1 MDEPDFVSVLWNS
14 SGVVDTYNGTI
25 QNESVITPS
34 SSILKLAAD
43 NSVKVALVLVMLGMG
58 NTVEIPVLV
67 AHLKRPI
74 GIAIGMLSQFVV
86 LPAVTFGLA
95 HALQLSPVPAL
106 GMLVIGC
113 CPGGSTTNIFSYW
126 TDGDVALRYSVIIPC
141 YSWMQLILKHSNYSF
156 IGLKTIHLYEKW

>member
-1 MDEPDFVSVLWNS
+1 MNGSDFVPVLWNS
-14 SGVVDTYNGTI
+14 SAVVDTYNNGTI
-25 QNESVITPS
+25 LNETVFTPS

-58 NTVEIPVLV
+58 NTVEIPILV

-95 HALQLSPVPAL
+95 HALQLPPVPAL

-126 TDGDVALRYSVIIPC
+126 TDGDVALRYFVNVRCYSFMQLCKSFQIIP
-141 YSWMQLILKHSNYSF
+141 K
-156 IGLKTIHLYEKW
+156 